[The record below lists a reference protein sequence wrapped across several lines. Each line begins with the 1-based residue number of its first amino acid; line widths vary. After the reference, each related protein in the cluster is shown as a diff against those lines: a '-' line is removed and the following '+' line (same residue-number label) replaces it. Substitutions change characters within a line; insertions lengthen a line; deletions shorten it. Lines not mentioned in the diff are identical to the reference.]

1 MVNVIVMK
9 KYVLIFVTTMLLVGC
24 SSSKSA
30 VNESRQSIIKD
41 LVLTDP
47 QEITKQPELIG
58 GMKSI
63 SIMSRISY
71 PEKARKRNTQ
81 GRVVVTFIVK
91 RDGKLTDFKVIKGIG
106 NGCDEEAIRAVRKA
120 KFKPGE
126 INGEPVNVRFAIPI
140 EFSLNRY

>member
-1 MVNVIVMK
+1 MVNEIVMK

-30 VNESRQSIIKD
+30 VNKSSQSIIKD

-58 GMKSI
+58 GMK